1 MLREIPLSGDFSR
14 FLPLLALHNGFSV
27 TEVPCQQHPR
37 NMRGRFY
44 GPGVYLRR
52 LIDVLGLFFLLR
64 FTEKP
69 LRFFGLVGSTFAMSG
84 GVLLF
89 WLLFRRIGGESIGGR
104 PLLIL
109 SVLLFILGIQSI
121 ALGLIG
127 EMIVHFNA
135 ARGRIYRIK
144 GAPPLIQE

>member
-1 MLREIPLSGDFSR
+1 MLRFII
-14 FLPLLALHNGFSV
+14 
-27 TEVPCQQHPR
+27 
-37 NMRGRFY
+37 
-44 GPGVYLRR
+44 RR
-52 LIDVLGLFFLLR
+52 LLLLV
-64 FTEKP
+64 P
-69 LRFFGLVGSTFAMSG
+69 VLVG
-84 GVLLF
+84 
-89 WLLFRRIGGESIGGR
+89 
-104 PLLIL
+104 L